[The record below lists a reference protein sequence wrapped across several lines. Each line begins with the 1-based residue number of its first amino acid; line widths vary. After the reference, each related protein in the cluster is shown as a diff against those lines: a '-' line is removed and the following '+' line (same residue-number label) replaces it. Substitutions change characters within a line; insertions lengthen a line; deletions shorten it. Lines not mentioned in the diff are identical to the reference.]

1 MLLQLKQWKMP
12 KESVKRRMMLR
23 LLLNRLNKK
32 PMMLDSNRKDKM
44 NLPRPLR
51 KKLSRRKLLKLRQRR
66 LVLPPKRKRDSSR
79 RRL

>member
-1 MLLQLKQWKMP
+1 MP
-12 KESVKRRMMLR
+12 KESAKRPLMLR

-44 NLPRPLR
+44 NLLRPLR
-51 KKLSRRKLLKLRQRR
+51 KKLSRRKLQKLRQRR
-66 LVLPPKRKRDSSR
+66 LVLPPKRKRDLSR